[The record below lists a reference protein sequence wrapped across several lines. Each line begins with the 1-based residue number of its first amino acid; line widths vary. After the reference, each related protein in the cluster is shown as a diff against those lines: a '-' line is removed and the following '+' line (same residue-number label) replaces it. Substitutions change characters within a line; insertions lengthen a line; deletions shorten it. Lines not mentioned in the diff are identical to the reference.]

1 MGVKSSRDLE
11 VVGMGNINS
20 IIHFFCREPNK
31 YLDEVIR
38 QDRTHLELIEVTID
52 KRVWR
57 LRIRVEVQLV
67 VESSLT
73 FLYFWIGGGNW
84 TFFLAVVLARVSQFL
99 VFRFRL
105 SPVFFF
111 VLWLSHYSF
120 CIIVL
125 SSLCCVHLPFH
136 IISLCCCSH
145 LCIFFFKLLEKTLF
159 QVKGLSGNTYL
170 CLLGRGKVWV
180 HSTLP
185 NPTCGITQVWVHST
199 LPKPHLWNYTGPG
212 RL

>member
-111 VLWLSHYSF
+111 CSLVITLFFLHYCTFLFMLCASPISHYF
-120 CIIVL
+120 IVL
-125 SSLCCVHLPFH
+125 
-136 IISLCCCSH
+136 
-145 LCIFFFKLLEKTLF
+145 LF
-159 QVKGLSGNTYL
+159 SFMYILF
-170 CLLGRGKVWV
+170 
-180 HSTLP
+180 
-185 NPTCGITQVWVHST
+185 
-199 LPKPHLWNYTGPG
+199 
-212 RL
+212 